1 MTETND
7 FDPSAYMTAPRLDVP
22 SLIALGRQLLAAAPA
37 DLPHSTETCKKSL
50 RGAMRGLE
58 EGFQATQ
65 SEDPAKRKRPID
77 LRTDNAWACVKARLE
92 PYTWLDEADF
102 PAAGRASVLWRKLF
116 PTGLSFTQL
125 EYGAQWAEASWR
137 MQLIAKEQLEPE
149 LRQLCGEVFIDE
161 LLRWHKEYSLMVGV
175 VPARQAS
182 RAEAAAR
189 PNLAELRRQAAQA
202 IVAWQAQL
210 VAQHLAGHP
219 SARLGLR
226 PTDEYRDKLAVATP
240 RAAEPPPPASPSPS
254 PSQPGLPA

>member
-1 MTETND
+1 MIQTDD
-7 FDPSAYMTAPRLDVP
+7 FDPSAYMTTPRLDVP
-22 SLIALGRQLLAAAPA
+22 SLIALGRQLLAAAPG
-37 DLPHSTETCKKSL
+37 DLPHSAETCKKGL
-50 RGAMRGLE
+50 RLTLRSLE
-58 EGFQATQ
+58 EGYKATQ
-65 SEDPAKRKRPID
+65 SEDPVGRRRPVD

-102 PAAGRASVLWRKLF
+102 PLAGRARVLSRKLF

-137 MQLIAKEQLEPE
+137 MQLIADEQLEPE
-149 LRQLCGEVFIDE
+149 LRRLCGEEFIDE
-161 LLRWHKEYSLMVGV
+161 LVRWHREYSLMVGV

-182 RAEAAAR
+182 PAEAAAR
-189 PNLAELRRQAAQA
+189 PSLAELRRQAAQA

-219 SARLGLR
+219 SARSGLR

-240 RAAEPPPPASPSPS
+240 RATEPLPPAPS

>member
-1 MTETND
+1 MIRTDD

-22 SLIALGRQLLAAAPA
+22 SLIALGRQLLAAAPV
-37 DLPHSTETCKKSL
+37 DLPHSAELCKKSL
-50 RGAMRGLE
+50 RGAVRELE
-58 EGFQATQ
+58 GGYKATQ
-65 SEDPAKRKRPID
+65 SEDPIQRKRPID
-77 LRTDNAWACVKARLE
+77 QRTDNAWACVKARLE
-92 PYTWLDEADF
+92 PYTWLDQAEF
-102 PAAGRASVLWRKLF
+102 PAAGRASALWRKLF

-125 EYGAQWAEASWR
+125 EFGAQWAEASWR

-149 LRQLCGEVFIDE
+149 LRRLCGEVFIDE
-161 LLRWHKEYSLMVGV
+161 LVRWHKEYSLMVGV

-182 RAEAAAR
+182 QAEAAR

-240 RAAEPPPPASPSPS
+240 RSTEPSPPAPPS